1 MALTFRTATLRG
13 TRRGSMGCGAAVSAR
28 RNDRP
33 PSGDRNPDARKVH
46 VSDAEI
52 RIVRAGSDRD
62 TYLPLLRLADDSES
76 EVRRYYQTGDLYV
89 LDDDAAT
96 PLGVALAVPR
106 SDGSVELK
114 AIAIDAALHRR
125 GIGQRIL
132 AAVLADL
139 TTRGVTR
146 VVVGTG
152 NSGVGQLAFYQK
164 AGFRLWKI
172 ERDFFGPE
180 RGYPDGL
187 EENGI
192 PLRDM
197 VWMDQTL

>member
-1 MALTFRTATLRG
+1 M
-13 TRRGSMGCGAAVSAR
+13 
-28 RNDRP
+28 P
-33 PSGDRNPDARKVH
+33 
-46 VSDAEI
+46 
-52 RIVRAGSDRD
+52 AGSDRD
-62 TYLPLLRLADDSES
+62 SYLPLLRLADDSES
-76 EVRRYYQTGDLYV
+76 EVRRYYQMGDLYV
-89 LDDDAAT
+89 LDDDAAM
-96 PLGVALAVPR
+96 PLGVALAIPGF
-106 SDGSVELK
+106 DGSVELK
-114 AIAIDAALHRR
+114 AAAIDAALHRR
-125 GIGQRIL
+125 GLGKRML

-139 TTRGVTR
+139 TTRGVMR

-172 ERDFFGPE
+172 ERDFFSPE

-192 PLRDM
+192 SLRDM

>member
-1 MALTFRTATLRG
+1 
-13 TRRGSMGCGAAVSAR
+13 
-28 RNDRP
+28 
-33 PSGDRNPDARKVH
+33 